1 MEGGAVA
8 TFLTAVSLKQS
19 AMMIKTDFTK
29 QYKEYYSAKTR
40 PELIH
45 IEPATYL
52 SIQGQGDPS
61 SEAFAGNIQALYSLA
76 YAVKFYYKAKGAD
89 FVVPKLEGL
98 WWFDED
104 RYGHLTMST
113 APQQIP
119 RSEWHYRLL
128 LRMPDQL
135 GARTLDMLREE
146 TLAKKKVPLLDKVAL
161 HHMDEGRCVQIL
173 HNGPFDRE
181 PETLAVLQSYI
192 EDYNFQRNG
201 PHHEIYLS
209 DFRKSPPEKL
219 KTILREPIR

>member
-1 MEGGAVA
+1 M
-8 TFLTAVSLKQS
+8 TT
-19 AMMIKTDFTK
+19 KTDFTK
-29 QYKEYYSAKTR
+29 EYKAYYSASTR

-61 SEAFAGNIQALYSLA
+61 SAKFADDIQALYSLA
-76 YAVKFYYKAKGAD
+76 YAVKFYFKAKGAD
-89 FVVPKLEGL
+89 FVVPKLEGI
-98 WWFDED
+98 WWFDES
-104 RYGHLTMST
+104 RYSQLTMST

-128 LRMPDQL
+128 LRMPEQL
-135 GARTLDMLREE
+135 GNTTLNMLREE
-146 TLAKKKVPLLDKVAL
+146 TIAKKAMPELEKVVL
-161 HHMDEGRCVQIL
+161 HQLNEGRCIQIL

-181 PETLAVLQSYI
+181 PETLAVLQTYM
-192 EDYNFQRNG
+192 EDYGFRRNG

-219 KTILREPIR
+219 RTILREPVQ